1 MRVLVFNAGS
11 SSLKFDLFDGAA
23 GQEPVRL
30 ADGEVKSIGA
40 SAELSF
46 RSVGGAPV
54 VATEQLSSH
63 GDAARRAFDLLAGTT
78 TGAIDAVGHRVVHG
92 GSAFSRP
99 TRVDGGV
106 LAAIEAVSGFAPLH
120 NAAALAVMAVARER
134 LPATVPMVATFD
146 TAFFRELPEV
156 AATYPLPR
164 DLAQRHGIRRF
175 GFHGL
180 AHHFMAERFAER
192 TGQPGARLITLQ
204 LGSGWSA
211 TATAGGRPLD
221 TSMGFT
227 PLEGLMMATRSG
239 DIDPSL
245 PAVLAE
251 KEGASL
257 KDVDDWLNT
266 HAGLLGV
273 SGLSGDVR
281 DLLKAEREGE
291 ANAALALA
299 LFCYRIRKYVGAY
312 LAVLGGADGLVFGG
326 GIGENSPEIR
336 ARCCAGL
343 EWAGIGID
351 AGLNTAATGSE
362 ADITAADAA
371 TRCFVL
377 PVDEASLI
385 AKDTLACLE
394 AV

>member
-30 ADGEVKSIGA
+30 ADGEVKGIGA
-40 SAELSF
+40 SAEFSF

-106 LAAIEAVSGFAPLH
+106 LAVIEAVSGFAPLH
-120 NAAALAVMAVARER
+120 NAAALAVMAVVRER

-180 AHHFMAERFAER
+180 AHRFMAERFAER

-204 LGSGWSA
+204 LGSGCS
-211 TATAGGRPLD
+211 ATAGGRPLD

-266 HAGLLGV
+266 RAGLLGV

-299 LFCYRIRKYVGAY
+299 LFCYRVRKYVGAY

-326 GIGENSPEIR
+326 GIGENSREIR
-336 ARCCAGL
+336 A
-343 EWAGIGID
+343 
-351 AGLNTAATGSE
+351 
-362 ADITAADAA
+362 
-371 TRCFVL
+371 RCFVL
-377 PVDEASLI
+377 PVEEASLI